1 MLYCTNLL
9 VNLYPANLGHVVF
22 LKMSF
27 QNGLKKKSH
36 VFSKV
41 RNESD

>member
-27 QNGLKKKSH
+27 QNGLKKKKPCLLKS
-36 VFSKV
+36 
-41 RNESD
+41 